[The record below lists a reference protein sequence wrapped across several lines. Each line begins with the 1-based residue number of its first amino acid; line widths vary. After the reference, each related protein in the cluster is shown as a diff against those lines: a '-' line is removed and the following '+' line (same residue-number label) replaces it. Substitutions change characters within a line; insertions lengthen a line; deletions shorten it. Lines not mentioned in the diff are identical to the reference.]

1 MMLFF
6 LFLDMYVKVY
16 LVGGFKVIQKKKMYV
31 VKGLFCLFF
40 RCMIKYFVCN
50 IYGRVIKVN
59 ILIIFQIIRFVVGY
73 LYFLI
78 LFCVVQIILWVWYGV
93 FDKKQFLGEVVVK
106 FDGFDLMYQFINWY
120 KLFLLGVID
129 FGFNEFFYFW

>member
-31 VKGLFCLFF
+31 VKGFFCLFF

>member
-31 VKGLFCLFF
+31 VKGFFCLFF

-73 LYFLI
+73 LFFLI